1 MKKLM
6 DILGV
11 VGLMLMMI
19 GAMAMDN
26 ESLII
31 PAMFFGVG
39 IALLV
44 VSEKYFERTGGK

>member
-1 MKKLM
+1 M

-11 VGLMLMMI
+11 VGLMLMMV

-44 VSEKYFERTGGK
+44 VSEKYFERTSGK